1 MLISPDLAR
10 RVMTASLGVD
20 ETSRALGRDSH
31 TGTTLAAELSSL
43 QEDARGASGE
53 VEASRNLSFQILGQ
67 VQALGETSQ
76 QITAIVDSIK
86 KIAGQTNLLALNA
99 TIEAARAG
107 ELGRG
112 FAVVAAEVRTLAQG
126 ARAAA
131 EAIDGVVAEI
141 NELTEATL
149 EVAELASNQIET
161 AYTSMASVV
170 GGIDRALEAGSSAE
184 QDSRGA
190 VQRLTQ
196 LTDDLTAIAD
206 ALDQNRE
213 TSR

>member
-1 MLISPDLAR
+1 
-10 RVMTASLGVD
+10 MTASLGVD